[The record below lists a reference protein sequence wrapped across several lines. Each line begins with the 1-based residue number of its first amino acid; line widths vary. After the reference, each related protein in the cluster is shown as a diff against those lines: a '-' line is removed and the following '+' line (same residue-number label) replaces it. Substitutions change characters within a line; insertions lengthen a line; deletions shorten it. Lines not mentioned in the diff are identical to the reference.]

1 MFAEKMPKVLKC
13 ELCIPGTAEKGVAPF
28 NVFFCRKKNHGD
40 SRAPLNAIKL
50 ALEKYFGKLETSI
63 IDYSIQFSVNF
74 MLRKVLT
81 MESDTSV
88 GTAHGMKVFPQ
99 APNIDSE
106 TGDRVSCDDGDIC
119 AESPDNYIYLMQN
132 LRVGDSNCLTF
143 FDSGA
148 NAHLIDGRMARQEGL
163 QLISNKLVAL
173 GIIGGGSIRTEYGSF
188 RFNLG
193 SGEDGKFHE
202 ITAIGMEIFTGGF
215 GEYGLKEII
224 KEYKKS
230 ASQEELEE
238 ILPETA

>member
-1 MFAEKMPKVLKC
+1 
-13 ELCIPGTAEKGVAPF
+13 
-28 NVFFCRKKNHGD
+28 
-40 SRAPLNAIKL
+40 
-50 ALEKYFGKLETSI
+50 
-63 IDYSIQFSVNF
+63 
-74 MLRKVLT
+74 

-88 GTAHGMKVFPQ
+88 GTAYGMKIFPQ
-99 APNIDSE
+99 APNIDFE
-106 TGDRVSCDDGDIC
+106 TGDRVSCDDRDIC
-119 AESPDNYIYLMQN
+119 TETLDNSIYLMQN

-163 QLISNKLVAL
+163 QLISNKSVAL
-173 GIIGGGSIRTEYGSF
+173 GIIGGGSIRKEYGSF

-202 ITAIGMEIFTGGF
+202 ITAIGMEIVTGGF
-215 GEYGLKEII
+215 GEYDLKEII